1 MSSPSDQPLLRVRG
15 ITKRFVA
22 ITALSDVSLDLYAG
36 RGNALVGENG
46 AGKST
51 LIKIMTGQ
59 ISPDQG
65 QILFNGAEVSLS
77 SPADALKLGISVV
90 PQELSLVQDL
100 SVAENIFLGQ
110 LPRRLMAVD
119 FPELAR
125 RTHRIVTTLGLE
137 VDPGRKVNE
146 LSPGSQQLV
155 EIARGLSRNARIIIL
170 DEPTAALTESE
181 SEHLFGVLQGL
192 KRSGHAI
199 LYVSHRMSD
208 LPKVTEDITV
218 LRDGHVVRT
227 WEDTRVPEDEIVQAM
242 VGRPVERFFSS
253 LRQRHANPKEA
264 LRVEGLSRKGALKDI
279 SFKVSTGEIL
289 GICGLM
295 GAGRTEVL
303 RALFGA
309 DRADAGAVFVE
320 GEEVRIA
327 SPRDAI
333 RAGLALVPEE
343 RKQQGIVEMMSIAD
357 NLSLPHLRRWVA
369 AGFIQSK
376 SRLREI
382 SAIAQDLRVKFAA
395 FADPIRSL
403 SGGNQQKVVLGK
415 WLTERPRVLL
425 LDEPTRGIDVAAK
438 FELYTLISHLAEQG
452 CAIVLVSSELPEI
465 LGLCDR
471 IMVMKEGEIVGEM
484 DIEHA
489 SEQAIVRLAMLGAD
503 GQRTTTH

>member
-1 MSSPSDQPLLRVRG
+1 VSSLLDQPLLSVRG
-15 ITKRFVA
+15 ITKRFTA
-22 ITALSDVSLDLYAG
+22 INALSDVHLDLYAG
-36 RGNALVGENG
+36 RGTALVGENG

-51 LIKIMTGQ
+51 LIKIITGQ
-59 ISPDQG
+59 IAPDQG
-65 QILFNGAEVSLS
+65 QILLNGEEIRLT

-110 LPRRLMAVD
+110 LPKRLMAVN

-125 RTHRIVTTLGLE
+125 SAKRVLATLGLE
-137 VDPGRKVNE
+137 VEPGCKVSE

-155 EIARGLSRNARIIIL
+155 EIARGLSKDARIIIL
-170 DEPTAALTESE
+170 DEPTAALTDQETD
-181 SEHLFGVLQGL
+181 HLFSVLREL
-192 KRSGHAI
+192 KKSGYAI

-218 LRDGHVVRT
+218 LRDGQVVQT
-227 WEDTRVPEDEIVQAM
+227 WEGTRVPDDDIVRAM
-242 VGRPVERFFSS
+242 VGRSVKRLFDS
-253 LRQRHANPKEA
+253 RRHPHSEPKEA
-264 LRVEGLSRKGALKDI
+264 LCVKGLSRRGVLKNI

-303 RALFGA
+303 RAVFGA
-309 DRADAGAVFVE
+309 DRADTGAIFVAGKE
-320 GEEVRIA
+320 IKIA

-357 NLSLPHLRRWVA
+357 NLSLPHLRRWVTA
-369 AGFIQSK
+369 SLIQSR

-382 SAIAQDLRVKFAA
+382 SGIARDLRIKFSD

-415 WLTERPRVLL
+415 WLTKQPRVLL

-438 FELYTLISHLAEQG
+438 FELYSLINQLAERG

-471 IMVMKEGEIVGEM
+471 ILVMKGGAIVGEM
-484 DIEHA
+484 DMAQA
-489 SEQAIVRLAMLGAD
+489 SEQALVRLAMLGAED
-503 GQRTTTH
+503 RATTS